1 MQLLLLQANLGQFN
15 SWKSRW
21 LIAWGNLCLIQGQA
35 LLVAFV
41 ATLAATVLGLFAGH
55 SPSIKEVFLL
65 CGSSMLA
72 ASLASL
78 SLGILIII
86 IVMTSH
92 YLTINPDNVATPIA
106 ASLGDLITL
115 TLLSFIAHGLYEIEG
130 YEKGKGQRGWGRER
144 EGAKGMGER
153 ERGVGK
159 GERQRGWKR
168 EGCRQRG
175 REREGCRQRGWKIG
189 MWVKGMGERERGTF
203 SILFISVLLF

>member
-55 SPSIKEVFLL
+55 PPSIKEVFLL

-130 YEKGKGQRGWGRER
+130 YEKGDGGERGVWVKGNGKGDGRER
-144 EGAKGMGER
+144 D
-153 ERGVGK
+153 VGK
-159 GERQRGWKR
+159 GD
-168 EGCRQRG
+168 G
-175 REREGCRQRGWKIG
+175 RERDVG
-189 MWVKGMGERERGTF
+189 KGDGR
-203 SILFISVLLF
+203 